1 MWATDFDVRPRERD
15 VVFQSRARRAETGGR
30 PSTVLGLLFHL
41 TEHAQRHT
49 GQAIA
54 TAKAARGPYGRA
66 IRRRSSAAC
75 AGQKRGPLRS
85 VSASEFENHMTQ
97 PRSSQWASP

>member
-1 MWATDFDVRPRERD
+1 MRATPRDKLLE
-15 VVFQSRARRAETGGR
+15 SRAVGR
-30 PSTVLGLLFHL
+30 LRLPSTVLGLLFHL
-41 TEHAQRHT
+41 TEHAHRHT